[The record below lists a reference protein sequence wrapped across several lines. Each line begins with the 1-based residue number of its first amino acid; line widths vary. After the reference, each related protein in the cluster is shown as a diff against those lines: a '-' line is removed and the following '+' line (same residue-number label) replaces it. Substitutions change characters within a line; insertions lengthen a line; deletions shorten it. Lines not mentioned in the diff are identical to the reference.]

1 VTEFEE
7 IVYRV
12 NARDEIVY
20 VNEAW
25 ERFAAENAG
34 EALMRDDVMAMPL
47 WEYISDDTTYLLYRD
62 LMRRVRAGVPARFT
76 IRCDSPVR
84 RRLLE
89 ISMTACGDG
98 GIEFCSRTIST
109 EERVT
114 HELSNSDAHRPD
126 AMVRV
131 CSWCNRV
138 EQDGDWK
145 EVEDVVLQTR
155 VFERPRPPGVTHGIC
170 DDCVQ
175 RMQDTI
181 SAE

>member
-1 VTEFEE
+1 MESKD

-12 NARDEIVY
+12 NAEDEIVY

-25 ERFAAENAG
+25 EHFAAENSG
-34 EALMRDDVMAMPL
+34 EALLRDDVLSMPI
-47 WEYISDDTTYLLYRD
+47 WEYISDVTTDQLYRD
-62 LMRRVRAGVPARFT
+62 LMHRVRAGVPARFT
-76 IRCDSPVR
+76 IRCDSPTQ

-89 ISMTACGDG
+89 ISMTSWGGG

-114 HELSNSDAHRPD
+114 QELFDSGAHRSE

-138 EQDGDWK
+138 EQNGGWR
-145 EVEDVVLQTR
+145 EVEEVVLQTR
-155 VFERPRPPGVTHGIC
+155 VFERPRPPAVTHGIC

-181 SAE
+181 STE